1 MLENFLAGTATLFG
15 DPVTIGIFIFGVVGG
30 MLFGAIPGVSMLT
43 LAAILLP
50 FASATLLTI
59 GLGGIVFVAGLNQL
73 LRIGDIPNNQGKL
86 FKGLSG
92 LLYIGGAVFI
102 LIDPIDS
109 EISLTLFAGVLLL
122 VEGLMELATGASS
135 NASARGLVVVDG
147 IVTAVL
153 GLLLVIEWPSDS
165 LWALGTIFGVS
176 LFLSAL
182 NLLKPTDAPP
192 AAS

>member
-1 MLENFLAGTATLFG
+1 MNTRRIA
-15 DPVTIGIFIFGVVGG
+15 
-30 MLFGAIPGVSMLT
+30 AILLIVASI
-43 LAAILLP
+43 AAILLP

-73 LRIGDIPNNQGKL
+73 LRIGDIPNSQGKL

-92 LLYIGGAVFI
+92 LLYILGSVFI

-122 VEGLMELATGASS
+122 VEGLMELAAGAS
-135 NASARGLVVVDG
+135 ADAPARGLVVVDG
-147 IVTAVL
+147 VVTAVL

-176 LFLSAL
+176 PFLSAW
-182 NLLKPTDAPP
+182 NLLKPTDTPP

>member
-1 MLENFLAGTATLFG
+1 MNSRRITAIVLI
-15 DPVTIGIFIFGVVGG
+15 VASV
-30 MLFGAIPGVSMLT
+30 
-43 LAAILLP
+43 AAILLP

-73 LRIGDIPNNQGKL
+73 LKLGEIPNTQGKL
-86 FKGLSG
+86 FKALSG
-92 LLYIGGAVFI
+92 LLYLGGSIFI
-102 LIDPIDS
+102 LVDPIDS

-122 VEGLMELATGASS
+122 IEGVMELATGATADSP
-135 NASARGLVVVDG
+135 ARGLVVVDG
-147 IVTAVL
+147 VVTAVL

-182 NLLKPTDAPP
+182 NLLKTTDIPPT
-192 AAS
+192 AS

>member
-1 MLENFLAGTATLFG
+1 MNTRRIA
-15 DPVTIGIFIFGVVGG
+15 
-30 MLFGAIPGVSMLT
+30 AILLIVASI
-43 LAAILLP
+43 AAILLP

-73 LRIGDIPNNQGKL
+73 LRIGDIPSSQGKL

-92 LLYIGGAVFI
+92 LLYILGSVFI

-122 VEGLMELATGASS
+122 VEGLMELAAGAS
-135 NASARGLVVVDG
+135 ADAPARGLVVVDG
-147 IVTAVL
+147 VVTAVL

-176 LFLSAL
+176 LSLSAL
-182 NLLKPTDAPP
+182 NLLKPTDTPP

>member
-1 MLENFLAGTATLFG
+1 MNTRRIAAIFLIVAS
-15 DPVTIGIFIFGVVGG
+15 V
-30 MLFGAIPGVSMLT
+30 
-43 LAAILLP
+43 AAILLP

-73 LRIGDIPNNQGKL
+73 LRIGEIESNQGKI

-92 LLYIGGAVFI
+92 LLYLGGAVFI

-122 VEGLMELATGASS
+122 VEGLMELATGASA
-135 NASARGLVVVDG
+135 NAPARGLVVVDG
-147 IVTAVL
+147 IVTAIL

-182 NLLKPTDAPP
+182 NLPKPTEAPP
-192 AAS
+192 TAN

>member
-1 MLENFLAGTATLFG
+1 MNTRRIAAVLLIVAS
-15 DPVTIGIFIFGVVGG
+15 V
-30 MLFGAIPGVSMLT
+30 
-43 LAAILLP
+43 AAILLP

-59 GLGGIVFVAGLNQL
+59 GLGGIVFVAGVTQL

-122 VEGLMELATGASS
+122 IEGVMELATGASS
-135 NASARGLVVVDG
+135 QTSLRRIIMRAS
-147 IVTAVL
+147 TTT
-153 GLLLVIEWPSDS
+153 S
-165 LWALGTIFGVS
+165 T
-176 LFLSAL
+176 
-182 NLLKPTDAPP
+182 
-192 AAS
+192 

>member
-1 MLENFLAGTATLFG
+1 MNTRRIAAFFLIVAS
-15 DPVTIGIFIFGVVGG
+15 I
-30 MLFGAIPGVSMLT
+30 
-43 LAAILLP
+43 AAILLP

-102 LIDPIDS
+102 LIDPTDS

-135 NASARGLVVVDG
+135 NASARGLVVMDG

>member
-1 MLENFLAGTATLFG
+1 M
-15 DPVTIGIFIFGVVGG
+15 
-30 MLFGAIPGVSMLT
+30 
-43 LAAILLP
+43 

-73 LRIGDIPNNQGKL
+73 LQLGNIQTNQGKI

-109 EISLTLFAGVLLL
+109 EISLMLFAGVLLL
-122 VEGLMELATGASS
+122 VEGVMELATGASATS
-135 NASARGLVVVDG
+135 PARGLVVLDG
-147 IVTAVL
+147 VVTAVL

-165 LWALGTIFGVS
+165 LWALGTIFGAS

-182 NLLKPTDAPP
+182 NLLKTTDAPP
-192 AAS
+192 TAS

>member
-1 MLENFLAGTATLFG
+1 MNTRRIAAVFLIVAS
-15 DPVTIGIFIFGVVGG
+15 I
-30 MLFGAIPGVSMLT
+30 
-43 LAAILLP
+43 AAILLP

-135 NASARGLVVVDG
+135 NA
-147 IVTAVL
+147 
-153 GLLLVIEWPSDS
+153 
-165 LWALGTIFGVS
+165 
-176 LFLSAL
+176 
-182 NLLKPTDAPP
+182 
-192 AAS
+192 

>member
-1 MLENFLAGTATLFG
+1 MNSRRIAAVFLIVAS
-15 DPVTIGIFIFGVVGG
+15 I
-30 MLFGAIPGVSMLT
+30 
-43 LAAILLP
+43 AAILLP

-59 GLGGIVFVAGLNQL
+59 GLGGIVFVAGINQL

-92 LLYIGGAVFI
+92 LLYIVGAVFI

-135 NASARGLVVVDG
+135 HAPASGLVVVDG
-147 IVTAVL
+147 IVTAIL

-176 LFLSAL
+176 WVF
-182 NLLKPTDAPP
+182 DR
-192 AAS
+192 